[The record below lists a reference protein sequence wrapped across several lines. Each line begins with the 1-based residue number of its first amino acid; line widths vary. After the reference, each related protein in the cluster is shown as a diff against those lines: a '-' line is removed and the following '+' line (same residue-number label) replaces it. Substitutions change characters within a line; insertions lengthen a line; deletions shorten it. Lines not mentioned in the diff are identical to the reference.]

1 MKFTVKFLFLI
12 LAIFILNIVFYFVS
26 DDYRFFLEKLKYK
39 DKTVYIDDIK
49 ITDEYDNEEKERIKN
64 DSKKEV
70 EEQLIKELD
79 DPSVAKIEVN
89 TDYELSKNDSNIKTE
104 TILWSNYKNV
114 LNAFKEKYVLKNI
127 EVNSKLFELTDE
139 YPDYYY
145 EYYSNV
151 LTIYFFPSKSY
162 TDVYDIFN
170 YLKDSSPFTLKE
182 VNNFW
187 EKSFYINLKEEIND
201 NYIRLV
207 ISKNGITFWLK
218 IKKDEYNNI
227 KEILLKL

>member
-12 LAIFILNIVFYFVS
+12 LAIFILNIVFYFIS
-26 DDYRFFLEKLKYK
+26 NDYRFFLEKLKYK
-39 DKTVYIDDIK
+39 DKTVYIDDNK
-49 ITDEYDNEEKERIKN
+49 ITDEYDKEEKTKIQEEYKN
-64 DSKKEV
+64 DLTR
-70 EEQLIKELD
+70 QLDKELN
-79 DPSVAKIEVN
+79 DPSVAKIKPDS
-89 TDYELSKNDSNIKTE
+89 DYLISKNDWDIKKE
-104 TILWSNYKNV
+104 TILWNNYKKV

-127 EVNSKLFELTDE
+127 EVNSKVFELTDE

-145 EYYSNV
+145 EYYSDL
-151 LTIYFFPSKSY
+151 LTLYFFPSKTY

-170 YLKDSSPFTLKE
+170 YLKDSSPFTINE
-182 VNNFW
+182 INNFW

-218 IKKDEYNNI
+218 IKKDEYNNV